1 MTQQYDAVDMM
12 VKTLQLAPQ
21 TSDPLYLKEGFVWYR
36 SDLNEVF
43 IRLNGQNILWA
54 TGPIAITDTF
64 VVSSEAEMLALTA
77 QTGDIA
83 IRSDLGETFI
93 LQVND
98 PTILSNWIELL
109 VNHPV
114 GPTGPTGPIGDTGP
128 QGVVGDTGP
137 TGPIGNTGPTGPIGD
152 TGPEGPTGPT
162 GPIGDTGPTGS
173 AGPQGVAG
181 NTGSTGPTGP
191 IGATGPQG
199 FSITGPTGPIG
210 HTGPT
215 GPNGATGPTGPQG
228 VSGPSG
234 PTGPNG
240 EDGGAVETI
249 NAQTGTSY
257 TLQLSDTGKLVTC
270 GNASPFSLTIPT
282 NGVVPFQIGTR
293 IDIAQDGAGKV
304 TISGA
309 GVTINSK
316 LGNKSISAQYV
327 VATLIKE
334 GTDTWYLFGDLIV

>member
-1 MTQQYDAVDMM
+1 MTQQYDAVDWM

-21 TSDPLYLKEGFVWYR
+21 ISDPLYLKEGFVWYR
-36 SDLNEVF
+36 SDLNQVF
-43 IRLNGQNILWA
+43 IRLNGVNVAWA

-64 VVSSEAEMLALTA
+64 VVSSEAAMLALTA
-77 QTGDIA
+77 ETGDIA

-98 PTILSNWIELL
+98 PTVLSNWIELL

-114 GPTGPTGPIGDTGP
+114 GPTGPTGPVGPTGP
-128 QGVVGDTGP
+128 QGL
-137 TGPIGNTGPTGPIGD
+137 
-152 TGPEGPTGPT
+152 
-162 GPIGDTGPTGS
+162 IGDTGPTGS
-173 AGPQGVAG
+173 TGDIGPTGPIGETGPVGPTGATGPIGSTGPAGSAGPQGTTG
-181 NTGSTGPTGP
+181 NNGSTGPTGP
-191 IGATGPQG
+191 TGATGPQG
-199 FSITGPTGPIG
+199 
-210 HTGPT
+210 
-215 GPNGATGPTGPQG
+215 
-228 VSGPSG
+228 VLGPSG

-240 EDGGAVETI
+240 ADGGAVATI

-282 NGVVPFQIGTR
+282 NGVTPFQIGTR
-293 IDIAQDGAGKV
+293 IDIVQDGAGKV
-304 TISGA
+304 TVSGA

-334 GTDTWYLFGDLIV
+334 GTDTWYLFGDLIA